1 MRFRKKSTQ
10 FAGKHSGNAGK
21 QQNTGCSIATVA
33 HVYGEN
39 IDLSNGLGVSLFSKI
54 GSESLIKSTHATQC
68 VGWIKEG

>member
-54 GSESLIKSTHATQC
+54 GSESLI
-68 VGWIKEG
+68 